1 MIAWLLHGE
10 EPPKILGNIL
20 FKEHYLY
27 THPVDINTIVL
38 VKCPCQ
44 HSSTDFPHDVTLY
57 MYMSCW
63 MLNSV

>member
-38 VKCPCQ
+38 VKCLC
-44 HSSTDFPHDVTLY
+44 
-57 MYMSCW
+57 
-63 MLNSV
+63 